1 MNPNAQASRQ
11 RIAGMLARFLGN
23 SAVFECS
30 PAKAALPGAEDP
42 SVCCPPAKGSS
53 PKQGLRWEHA
63 TPVVRLWPELRI
75 RFVGSPPAN
84 YLSPKMTASTTK
96 FPQQKE
102 LPDILK
108 HQDTG
113 NSFLLFRYIF
123 QAFLQAFLL
132 HGSRLIFL
140 RLGHLF

>member
-11 RIAGMLARFLGN
+11 RIAGMLARFLEN
-23 SAVFECS
+23 SAMFGCS
-30 PAKAALPGAEDP
+30 PAKAALPGAEAP
-42 SVCCPPAKGSS
+42 STPLSS
-53 PKQGLRWEHA
+53 GEGILAGGGLRWERA
-63 TPVVRLWPELRI
+63 TPVARLWPELRI
-75 RFVGSPPAN
+75 RYVGSPPAN
-84 YLSPKMTASTTK
+84 YLSQTTRPT
-96 FPQQKE
+96 PQRSKTKK